1 MPPKIKVD
9 VNLAKLSPQTTEA
22 LINDPLDDV
31 EIRNALGSDAKIIP
45 YHELKNYRTMDE
57 LLPKPN
63 DAVML
68 LYENSPMNG
77 HWVCLTKH
85 TSNKNKGEIS
95 FFDPYGEIVD
105 KQLQYSKHSRDR
117 VEGGAD
123 QSLHQL
129 LSTSKLPVF
138 YNDYKYQRDGG
149 DVNTCG
155 RHTINFIRYN
165 QRHGLDLEDYNEMM
179 KKTQKES
186 GLPYDELIAKM
197 VPVYLPKGGEP
208 EAVGSAKPTDPELY
222 ERAKAIVYPKYKKP
236 SAYRSGALVKQYKKM
251 GGKFEDEGK
260 NDPKPLKRWFK
271 EDWKDVGG
279 LDYPTYRPTKRIT
292 KDTPLTAS
300 EISPEEL
307 AKQAI
312 LKQDYKGDKNLPK
325 FKGKGRPL
333 NAPNKT
339 CAEKFLECVKAKKFR
354 KVRGKDERYDPDI
367 KSLGEFGL
375 GENQFNPHLGE
386 LAALAITGKK
396 DYKAA
401 KKLIEEIEKGS
412 TPDEREKQKEIS
424 QEDLQRLKKVKP
436 YRMKSAIKH
445 KYNLARQMS
454 VIGGD
459 ELEAAIKRGQ
469 KRFPRY
475 QVPYD
480 VKGRDKDGRIIIEYQ
495 STYDGSVKRV
505 LLPLVFV
512 YETKKEPANL
522 YDPEDGKDA
531 GTLFMGKKKEMRKG
545 YYGEYE
551 TEVDDPANRDAKL
564 EFDWLRGL
572 HKKQKE
578 EELIAKVRKPP
589 TKEQLAAAPD
599 FDPDADYEATYYPQ
613 IRLWYV
619 KDADRGI
626 YYLPESRFPHSAKE
640 RKIRVSEQELVEG
653 DGVEFVGK
661 LTEDK
666 KFAVEPEM
674 RKWWAAYKKKHNIQL
689 K

>member
-22 LINDPLDDV
+22 LVNDPLDDV

-45 YHELKNYRTMDE
+45 YHELKNYRTMDD
-57 LLPKPN
+57 LLPKPK
-63 DAVML
+63 DAAML

-77 HWVCLTKH
+77 HWVCLTK
-85 TSNKNKGEIS
+85 NKGEIS
-95 FFDPYGEIVD
+95 FFDPYGEVVD
-105 KQLQYSKHSRDR
+105 KQLQYSKYSQQR

-138 YNDYKYQRDGG
+138 FNDYKYQRDGG

-179 KKTQKES
+179 KKTQKET
-186 GLPYDELIAKM
+186 GMPYDELISKM
-197 VPVYLPKGGEP
+197 VPIYLPNPSKGEGVE
-208 EAVGSAKPTDPELY
+208 GGAKPTDLSLWNEV
-222 ERAKAIVYPKYKKP
+222 KAYTRTRFPKW
-236 SAYRSGALVKQYKKM
+236 SAYASGFAAKIYKER
-251 GGKFEDEGK
+251 GGKWEDDGK
-260 NDPKPLKRWFK
+260 GRPLKRWFK
-271 EDWKDVGG
+271 EVWTDVGG
-279 LDYPTYRPTKRIT
+279 KDYPTYRPTKRIS

-312 LKQDYKGDKNLPK
+312 LKQEYKGEKNLPK

-354 KVRGKDERYDPDI
+354 KVRGKDERYDPDV
-367 KSLGEFGL
+367 KLPEFGVDSF
-375 GENQFNPHLGE
+375 QPHLGK
-386 LAALAITGKK
+386 LASLAITGK
-396 DYKAA
+396 DNYAAA

-412 TPDEREKQKEIS
+412 TPDEREKQKEIT
-424 QEDLQRLKKVKP
+424 QEDLRRLKKVKP

-445 KYNLARQMS
+445 KYNLARQME

-469 KRFPRY
+469 KRFARWEA
-475 QVPYD
+475 PYD
-480 VKGRDKDGRIIIEYQ
+480 VKGRKDGRIIIEYQ
-495 STYDGSVKRV
+495 SSYDGSNKSV

-512 YETKKEPANL
+512 YDKREPANL
-522 YDPEDGKDA
+522 YDPEDGADA
-531 GTLFMGKKKEMRKG
+531 GLLYVGKKKEMRKG

-551 TEVDDPANRDAKL
+551 TEVNDPSNPDVRLD
-564 EFDWLRGL
+564 FNWLRGL
-572 HKKQKE
+572 HKRQKE
-578 EELIAKVRKPP
+578 EELMAKVRKPP
-589 TKEQLAAAPD
+589 SKEQLAAAPD

-653 DGVEFVGK
+653 DDTQYVGK

>member
-22 LINDPLDDV
+22 LVNDPLDDV

-45 YHELKNYRTMDE
+45 YHELKNYRTMDD
-57 LLPKPN
+57 LLPKPK
-63 DAVML
+63 DAAML

-77 HWVCLTKH
+77 HWVCLT
-85 TSNKNKGEIS
+85 KNKGEIS

-105 KQLQYSKHSRDR
+105 KQLQYSKYSQKR

-138 YNDYKYQRDGG
+138 FNDYKYQRDGG

-179 KKTQKES
+179 KKTQKQS
-186 GLPYDELIAKM
+186 GLPYDELISKM
-197 VPVYLPKGGEP
+197 VPIYLPNPSKG
-208 EAVGSAKPTDPELY
+208 
-222 ERAKAIVYPKYKKP
+222 
-236 SAYRSGALVKQYKKM
+236 
-251 GGKFEDEGK
+251 EG
-260 NDPKPLKRWFK
+260 R
-271 EDWKDVGG
+271 
-279 LDYPTYRPTKRIT
+279 
-292 KDTPLTAS
+292 
-300 EISPEEL
+300 
-307 AKQAI
+307 
-312 LKQDYKGDKNLPK
+312 
-325 FKGKGRPL
+325 GRPL

-354 KVRGKDERYDPDI
+354 KVRGKDERYDPDV
-367 KSLGEFGL
+367 KLPEFGVDSF
-375 GENQFNPHLGE
+375 QPHLGE

-396 DYKAA
+396 DYKSAQ
-401 KKLIEEIEKGS
+401 KLIAEVEKGM
-412 TPDEREKQKEIS
+412 TPDEREKQKVIT
-424 QEDLQRLKKVKP
+424 QEDLRRVKKVKP
-436 YRMKSAIKH
+436 YRMKSAVKH

-459 ELEAAIKRGQ
+459 ELEAAIRRGQ
-469 KRFPRY
+469 KRFARHLI
-475 QVPYD
+475 PYD
-480 VKGRDKDGRIIIEYQ
+480 IKGRDKDGRIIIQYR
-495 STYDGSVKRV
+495 SNYDGTNKTA

-512 YETKKEPANL
+512 YDNKETANL

-531 GTLFMGKKKEMRKG
+531 GTLYMGKKKARRENP
-545 YYGEYE
+545 YYTSGFYEYD
-551 TEVDDPANRDAKL
+551 VDDPDNRDAML
-564 EFDWLRGL
+564 DFDWLRGL
-572 HKKQKE
+572 HKRQKE
-578 EELIAKVRKPP
+578 EGE
-589 TKEQLAAAPD
+589 LAAKAAAAIAAQPKAKAAAAAAEA

-626 YYLPESRFPHSAKE
+626 YYLPPSRFPHSAKE

-653 DGVEFVGK
+653 DDTQYVGK
-661 LTEDK
+661 LNDAKRFE
-666 KFAVEPEM
+666 VEPEM
-674 RKWWAAYKKKHNIQL
+674 RKWWADYKKQHNIQV
-689 K
+689 KK